1 MHLPFPSRR
10 SLRAARVRY
19 AVLLSALLWPSVPLW
34 SVAAQSAPSALPSAS
49 PSALTGPGVSAELA
63 AQRRRQLADV
73 RYALSLTVGPGDTAT
88 GRVVVDFARRRGGDV
103 ILDFRGLA
111 VAGGAINGVEW
122 RDAAARWNRHHVV
135 IPAGRLRQGRNRV
148 TLDFATPIASAGAA
162 IIRTRDAADSS
173 TYLYTLL
180 VPSDANLLFP
190 SFDQPDLK
198 ARVTLALTT
207 PRTWR
212 ALANGALQ
220 RVDSSAR
227 GLTHYFAPTKPLST
241 YLIAFAAG
249 PWAVHTRA
257 EAMREGGPKV
267 PMSLYVRA
275 SRNRE
280 AEHDTLVAMNA
291 RALRWLGRY
300 FGVPYGFDKYDA
312 LLAPAFPFGG
322 MEHPGAVFYN
332 EESFI
337 YRERPTT
344 SQLLGRQAT
353 TFHEVAH
360 QWFGDYVTMRWFDD
374 LWLKEGF
381 ATFMAARM
389 QADLEPAS
397 NAWKTFYLRNKPVAY
412 GTDGTAG
419 TTPVWQ
425 TLANLDQAKSNY
437 GPIVYNKAPSVLKQ
451 LEYLVGPAAFQR
463 GVQQFLR
470 QHAYGNATW
479 QALLASIGA
488 ASGRDLSAWGRQWM
502 LRPGMPVVTQELTVA
517 NGRITRLALV
527 QRPAQPSLSGAGA
540 WPLKMQVRLH
550 YAGRDPVRVPV
561 ELTGDTTF
569 VRAAVGQ
576 PAPDFVYANEGDF
589 GYAIVLPDSASV
601 RWLEQHVASISDDFL
616 RAMLWGSLWD
626 LVREAQLSP
635 ARYARMVMRAL
646 PTERDE
652 QLSGTLV
659 GRLGTS
665 VTRYAPDVVRDA
677 LLPEVER
684 LLLLGA
690 ADTTRSYGIRK
701 SHLDA
706 YISLAQRSPA
716 LTQLRTWLA
725 ADSAAGL
732 PVRAPTRWAI
742 VTRLV
747 SRGAPDADTLIAAQQ
762 ARDATS
768 EGARLAFVAGAAKPD
783 SAMKHFLF
791 DRWFGDAALNEE
803 WVTSS
808 LRAFHDPAQQQLT
821 RRYLR
826 AALDTLPWIQ
836 QNRRIFFLGSWLGG
850 TLGGQTER
858 AALEIVDRWLASQPA
873 HAADL
878 RQKVLQ
884 ARDDLE
890 RTVRI
895 RERFAPEAEEAA
907 ADAVVDRWLTGLN
920 ATDTLLLRESLVP
933 TGWTMMT
940 VSEVDG
946 AVQAPRVSDER
957 TLFAGFPARTGRG
970 ELGARTRVTHGALAH
985 VWAPY
990 RWVGDDNRVQ
1000 GCGAEL
1006 FTLMKA
1012 RGSWQLA
1019 GLTSTRQATGCTALF
1034 ERTTAAV
1041 PLPETD
1047 RATVVQLS
1055 EALLRA
1061 LSARDTAALRPLVHP
1076 GIILRSISD
1085 PAGPR
1090 TAVNT
1095 QDAGTF
1101 FRTLPAG
1108 REQLLE
1114 RMWSPEVYAFGS
1126 LVEVHAPYDFHVDG
1140 AFSHCGTDVF
1150 TLVRTDGR
1158 WQVTQIAYTVQR
1170 TGCAPSPLGPPSR
1183 PNG

>member
-1 MHLPFPSRR
+1 MRPPSRFR
-10 SLRAARVRY
+10 RCLRAVRTIRFIRCV
-19 AVLLSALLWPSVPLW
+19 AAFVPSVALSSLP
-34 SVAAQSAPSALPSAS
+34 AQAPAVPSPGAS
-49 PSALTGPGVSAELA
+49 PPALIGPGVSADLA
-63 AQRRRQLADV
+63 AQRRGQLRDV
-73 RYALSLTVGPGDTAT
+73 HYALSLTVGSGDTAS
-88 GRVVVDFARRRGGDV
+88 GRVTVGFTTRRGGDV

-111 VAGGAINGVEW
+111 VSGGAINGSEW
-122 RDAAARWNRHHVV
+122 RDAAASWNRHHVV
-135 IPAGRLRQGRNRV
+135 IPAARLRPGRNSV
-148 TLDFATPIASAGAA
+148 MLTFATPVASAGAA
-162 IIRTRDAADSS
+162 IIRTRDAADGS

-198 ARVTLALTT
+198 ARVTLTLTT
-207 PRTWR
+207 PRSWR

-220 RVDSSAR
+220 RVDTGST
-227 GLTHYFAPTKPLST
+227 GHTHHFASTKPLST

-249 PWAVHTRA
+249 PWSVHTRP

-275 SRNRE
+275 SRARE

-291 RALRWLGRY
+291 RALRWLGQY

-412 GTDGTAG
+412 GTDATAG

-425 TLANLDQAKSNY
+425 ALANLDQAKSNY

-502 LRPGMPVVTQELTVA
+502 LRPGMPVVRQELTVA

-527 QRPAQPSLSGAGA
+527 QRPAQPALSGAGA
-540 WPLKMQVRLH
+540 WPLKVQVRLH
-550 YAGRDPVRVPV
+550 YTGKAPVRVPV
-561 ELTGDTTF
+561 ELTGDTTI
-569 VRAAVGQ
+569 VRAAIGQ
-576 PAPDFVYANEGDF
+576 PAPDFVYANEGDY

-601 RWLEQHVASISDDFL
+601 RWLEQHVASVRDDFL
-616 RAMLWGSLWD
+616 RAMLWGALWD

-635 ARYARMVMRAL
+635 ARYARMVLRAL
-646 PTERDE
+646 PAERDE

-665 VTRYAPDVVRDA
+665 VTRYAPEVVREA

-701 SHLDA
+701 NHLDA
-706 YISLAQRSPA
+706 YVSLAQRSPA
-716 LTQLRTWLA
+716 LAQLRAWLA

-732 PVRAPTRWAI
+732 PLRAPSRWAI

-747 SRGAPDADTLIAAQQ
+747 SRGATDADSLIAAQQ

-783 SAMKHFLF
+783 SAMKSGLF
-791 DRWFGDAALNEE
+791 DRWFREATLNEE

-808 LRAFHDPAQQQLT
+808 LRAFHEPEQQPLT
-821 RRYLR
+821 RRFLR

-836 QNRRIFFLGSWLGG
+836 QNRRIFFLGSWLGA

-858 AALEIVDRWLASQPA
+858 AALAIVDDWLAERPTL
-873 HAADL
+873 AADL

-895 RERFAPEAEEAA
+895 RERFAPDAEETA
-907 ADAVVDRWLTGLN
+907 ADAVVDRWLTGLH
-920 ATDTLLLRESLVP
+920 AKDTLLLRETLVP
-933 TGWTMMT
+933 TGWTMLR
-940 VSEVDG
+940 VGVGNG
-946 AVQAPRVSDER
+946 AVPLPRPSNDSA
-957 TLFAGFPARTGRG
+957 LFAGLATRTGRS
-970 ELGARTRVTHGALAH
+970 ELAARTRVMHGALAH

-990 RWVGDDNRVQ
+990 RWVGDDDRVQ
-1000 GCGAEL
+1000 GCGADL
-1006 FTLMKA
+1006 FTLVKT
-1012 RGSWQLA
+1012 RGSWRLA
-1019 GLTSTRQATGCTALF
+1019 GLSSTAPAATCTTDFDRARPEVPLTVSD
-1034 ERTTAAV
+1034 RAAV
-1041 PLPETD
+1041 VGV
-1047 RATVVQLS
+1047 A

-1061 LSARDTAALRPLVHP
+1061 LSTRDTAALRPLVHP
-1076 GIILRSISD
+1076 DITLRSIGD

-1090 TAVNT
+1090 TSVST
-1095 QDAGTF
+1095 QDAAAF
-1101 FRTLPAG
+1101 FRTLPVG
-1108 REQLLE
+1108 RERLLE
-1114 RMWSPEVYAFGS
+1114 RLWAPTAYAFGPI
-1126 LVEVHAPYDFHVDG
+1126 VEVHAPYDFYIDG
-1140 AFSHCGTDVF
+1140 RFSHCGTDVF
-1150 TLVRTDGR
+1150 TLVKPGDR
-1158 WQVTQIAYTVQR
+1158 WLVSQIAYTVQR
-1170 TGCAPSPLGPPSR
+1170 TGCPPSPLGPPR
-1183 PNG
+1183 